1 MDKKPD
7 EIHEKLK
14 LTKIKPSYHT
24 LLMDLIHYL
33 FAPLILF
40 CVPYTLDFLPYYPLF
55 ANGAGGIDIFELL
68 GFQCFV

>member
-1 MDKKPD
+1 MDNKPD
-7 EIHEKLK
+7 KIHEKLN

-40 CVPYTLDFLPYYPLF
+40 CVLYTLNFLPF
-55 ANGAGGIDIFELL
+55 
-68 GFQCFV
+68 